1 MKHLTIALCLLGSC
15 AIAQTKPTVNP
26 PAGKAGK
33 STTAKKDTKVLEA
46 QVVPDRK
53 AEFTGGNA
61 AMEKYIIA
69 NLKYPAKL
77 DSDTSIKTRN
87 VFMKFMIDKT
97 GKVTEV
103 SEMKGI
109 KGCKECSEEA
119 TRVVSSMPNWTP
131 AYENNE
137 VKEEWHTLPIT
148 FSKNH

>member
-15 AIAQTKPTVNP
+15 AIAQTKPTV
-26 PAGKAGK
+26 KK

-53 AEFTGGNA
+53 AEFTGGNV

-103 SEMKGI
+103 SVMKGI
-109 KGCKECSEEA
+109 KGCKECSDEA
-119 TRVVSSMPNWTP
+119 TRVVSSMPNWNP

-137 VKEEWHTLPIT
+137 AKEEWHTLPIT

>member
-1 MKHLTIALCLLGSC
+1 MKHLTIVLCLLGVM
-15 AIAQTKPTVNP
+15 ANAQTK
-26 PAGKAGK
+26 AGAKPVAK
-33 STTAKKDTKVLEA
+33 AKKDAKPVEQA
-46 QVVPDRK
+46 VIADRK
-53 AEFTGGNA
+53 AEFAGGNA
-61 AMEKYIIA
+61 AMEKYIVA
-69 NLKYPAKL
+69 NLKYPEKL
-77 DSDTSIKTRN
+77 DTDTTIKTRN

-103 SEMKGI
+103 SVMKGI

-137 VKEEWHTLPIT
+137 AKEEWHTLPIT